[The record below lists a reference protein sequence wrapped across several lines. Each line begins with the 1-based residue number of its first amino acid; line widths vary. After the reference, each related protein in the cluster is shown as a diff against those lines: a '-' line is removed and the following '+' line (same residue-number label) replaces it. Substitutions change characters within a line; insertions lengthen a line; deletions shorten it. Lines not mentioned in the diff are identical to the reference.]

1 MDITSKTIIILS
13 VIILLLVIFLI
24 YRKISASKKSDENVR
39 GEKLHLSIEG
49 DNYDELADIIIEGI
63 GGLGNITDMKRDNS
77 RLKFTINDYTAVDEK
92 RIKEAQVSAVLR
104 PSKTT
109 VHIIAGAGIDGLA
122 DTLEKKIN

>member
-1 MDITSKTIIILS
+1 MNIDNRILIPLLVLILIIL
-13 VIILLLVIFLI
+13 FLI
-24 YRKISASKKSDENVR
+24 YKKFTSSAKKNERAEGN
-39 GEKLHLSIEG
+39 KLHLSIEG

-63 GGLGNITDMKRDNS
+63 GGPGNITDMKRDNS

-109 VHIIAGAGIDGLA
+109 VHIIVGAGIDGLSDA
-122 DTLEKKIN
+122 LDKKIN